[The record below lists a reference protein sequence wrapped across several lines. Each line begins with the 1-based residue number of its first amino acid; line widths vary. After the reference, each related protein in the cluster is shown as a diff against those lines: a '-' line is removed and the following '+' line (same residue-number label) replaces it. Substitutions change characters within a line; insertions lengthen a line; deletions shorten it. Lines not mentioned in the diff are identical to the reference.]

1 MPDKNGYVI
10 LKIREILPCTR
21 YRKEGEPDGNERT
34 AECASAVIYDA
45 DMGALFMIL
54 MSSPRNKV
62 NQWCFIAG
70 ALLSVGVLKEYIY
83 YSGFLAGRQ
92 VELLGVVYEADE
104 LVNSILTAVLYYI
117 SMPCAVICSLYFA
130 KMDRRFPRLFHLVE
144 LLLFFPVLCFCVVYP
159 WSQTRV
165 IPLTNPHA
173 YTIVAV
179 YNLIYGVLVTIPI
192 AVTLVREKNGYSFR
206 QRRLVSVIVLLPLWY
221 C

>member
-1 MPDKNGYVI
+1 MSQMGTNG
-10 LKIREILPCTR
+10 LPNVLLLLFTMLIWGL
-21 YRKEGEPDGNERT
+21 Y
-34 AECASAVIYDA
+34 
-45 DMGALFMIL
+45 FMIL

-144 LLLFFPVLCFCVVYP
+144 ILLFFPVLCFCVVYP

-221 C
+221 WLITVASSEGSIGDWPSGCFEKGP